1 MSSSGVFCRGV
12 NTTARS
18 NDCTMHHNGQ
28 CGLTLYDDAVVDL
41 HGTQSQ
47 WSKHSFAFPTQYIP
61 WQRFRQDRRQSIGG
75 SIANININTDADGT
89 FIHVYIRVYCWTCT
103 VVCSCRQ
110 RRRRWLHSVS
120 YKLLQGTLHVWVLF
134 HITNILLLLLCVCM
148 NVYHMHPGVHHHPRS
163 TYYTCSS

>member
-1 MSSSGVFCRGV
+1 MDSVV
-12 NTTARS
+12 W
-18 NDCTMHHNGQ
+18 
-28 CGLTLYDDAVVDL
+28 LYMMMLSWISMVQKRTSIPTNV
-41 HGTQSQ
+41 GIYVCTQSQ

-61 WQRFRQDRRQSIGG
+61 WRRCRQDRRQSIGG